1 MRLKPL
7 LYLISIQYKIQVYPL
22 PLRPPFPLIGFRS
35 HHGPLFPSLP
45 LGFPPPRPF
54 PHPGHPPPIAAA
66 SALVAAEHG
75 KPLAAMLPPPA
86 AAAGPPRPGPGH
98 GAASLFSVLTSAASA
113 GPAGGVAE
121 AGSSLPDPSPDTN
134 TEMTLKNNDSCEPED
149 PGNLHHCEDVQP
161 PPSHCPCPDCS
172 ASTSR
177 ASDSPKPL
185 SGLEEAGSA
194 VCGQEGGSS
203 SAAAAETVYET
214 AARLLFMSVRWTKNL
229 ASFSALAP
237 SDQVTCDA

>member
-7 LYLISIQYKIQVYPL
+7 LYLISIQYKIQVHPL

-54 PHPGHPPPIAAA
+54 PHPGHPPPLAAA

-161 PPSHCPCPDCS
+161 PPDTARVQTAAPAPAEPRTRRSRCPGWRRPAVLC
-172 ASTSR
+172 AGR
-177 ASDSPKPL
+177 R
-185 SGLEEAGSA
+185 EARHLLPRRRP
-194 VCGQEGGSS
+194 CTRRRPGSS
-203 SAAAAETVYET
+203 SC
-214 AARLLFMSVRWTKNL
+214 
-229 ASFSALAP
+229 P
-237 SDQVTCDA
+237 SGGPRTSPPSPPWPPVTR